1 LRIVIEEEIQAIEK
15 NKYMEASH
23 TLTLPT
29 NKKTIDVKWVY
40 KIKRDANGLINRY
53 KTRLVAKGYKQKYD
67 IDYDEVFAPVAR
79 LDIVRML
86 ISLATYQG
94 WKLHQLDVKL
104 AFLNGVLEEKV
115 YVKQPEGFIVKG
127 A

>member
-53 KTRLVAKGYKQKYD
+53 KTRLVTKGYKQKYD

-79 LDIVRML
+79 LDIVKNANFSCN
-86 ISLATYQG
+86 ISR
-94 WKLHQLDVKL
+94 
-104 AFLNGVLEEKV
+104 LEAPSTRCEV
-115 YVKQPEGFIVKG
+115 SIPEWCP
-127 A
+127 